1 MATVGSAAPLAI
13 GSRRELFIDDA
24 LIERLE
30 GRASRRLHHPV
41 PREIVL
47 RHDEPWEGTGS
58 GYHSV
63 FRDGDRYRMYYKAF
77 NIQVVPGQI
86 VSERTAHRYT
96 CYAESTDG
104 VHWVKPRLGLVD
116 FRGSRTNN
124 IVIASGR
131 HGAINV
137 DAAHPAVFR
146 DTNPAALPE
155 ARYKAVFRSDGALGL
170 VAMQSSDGLQW
181 SPLGEGPF
189 ITAGAFD
196 SQNLAFWDEV
206 HGCYRAYWRSF
217 PGGAVAEGVWQPEG
231 PRGIST
237 ATSQDFRSWGPP
249 HALAYEG
256 APPPEELYVNQIKPY
271 HRAPH
276 LLIGLP
282 VRYVERPSGS
292 SLRALPDRA
301 HRELRSSAQRRY
313 GEALTETLLMCSR
326 DGVTFTRWP
335 EGFLRPG
342 PERSGTWNYGHQYA
356 AWHVV
361 ETASDLGPDAPPE
374 LSLYALEHYWLGQGS
389 VLRRYTL
396 RLDGFVS
403 LHAPMAG
410 GGAVTP
416 PFTFTGSELRLNFAT
431 GVAGEVR
438 VELQEIEGTPLPG
451 FALANCEPVFGDAV
465 DRTVTWKSGADV
477 TALAGRPVRLR
488 FHLSDAEV
496 FSFRFVPQP

>member
-170 VAMQSSDGLQW
+170 VAMQSSDGLPW
-181 SPLGEGPF
+181 AKGRSSPPGPSIRIIWLSGTRSMAATGPIGEVSP
-189 ITAGAFD
+189 
-196 SQNLAFWDEV
+196 
-206 HGCYRAYWRSF
+206 
-217 PGGAVAEGVWQPEG
+217 
-231 PRGIST
+231 
-237 ATSQDFRSWGPP
+237 
-249 HALAYEG
+249 G
-256 APPPEELYVNQIKPY
+256 APSPKASGNPRV
-271 HRAPH
+271 RAGSARQRRRISAVGDRRTPWPTRAR
-276 LLIGLP
+276 L
-282 VRYVERPSGS
+282 RP
-292 SLRALPDRA
+292 
-301 HRELRSSAQRRY
+301 RSSTSIRSSPITGRR
-313 GEALTETLLMCSR
+313 TC
-326 DGVTFTRWP
+326 
-335 EGFLRPG
+335 
-342 PERSGTWNYGHQYA
+342 
-356 AWHVV
+356 
-361 ETASDLGPDAPPE
+361 
-374 LSLYALEHYWLGQGS
+374 
-389 VLRRYTL
+389 
-396 RLDGFVS
+396 
-403 LHAPMAG
+403 
-410 GGAVTP
+410 
-416 PFTFTGSELRLNFAT
+416 
-431 GVAGEVR
+431 
-438 VELQEIEGTPLPG
+438 
-451 FALANCEPVFGDAV
+451 
-465 DRTVTWKSGADV
+465 
-477 TALAGRPVRLR
+477 
-488 FHLSDAEV
+488 
-496 FSFRFVPQP
+496 